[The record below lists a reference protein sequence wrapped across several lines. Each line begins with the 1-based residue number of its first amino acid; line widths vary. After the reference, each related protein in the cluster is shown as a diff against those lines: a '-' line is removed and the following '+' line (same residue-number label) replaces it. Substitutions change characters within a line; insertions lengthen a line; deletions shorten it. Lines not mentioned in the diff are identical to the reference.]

1 MIALLPNVAYLSET
15 SRMLEIH
22 RALAARGAPA
32 RVATHGGTHENLI
45 DVPYDVIPPR
55 MDAARCARFIRDGV
69 GIGAWD
75 QSMYS
80 DEEMRAHVL
89 AEAEYFRTHDVRVAV
104 TGFTLTALLSSRLA
118 DVRLVTEHAG
128 IFVPP
133 ITGEYPADLRIH
145 CDGFNRV
152 ADSLGVEPVPSLA
165 ALLTG
170 DLTLVPEHP
179 EVAGVPAEVLEAW
192 SPGTDPRYRPGAR
205 LRYTGPLFAHLD
217 LPVPP
222 EADSFLDAPG
232 PVAYVALTSTG
243 PDLVRA
249 VVEALLTVDGLSV
262 LVAATV
268 HDLADLDS
276 ERVLVGR
283 VLPSH
288 KIMPRAAIAVTAGGQ
303 GSVQTALASGTPL
316 IAIPL
321 QPEQAL
327 NVTVAEKLDAARALS
342 PDAVSEL
349 PALAKEML
357 STDAHRRAASRIR
370 DLYLTTNG
378 PDRAA
383 QAILELHDTTRT
395 PPTVT
400 GSPA

>member
-1 MIALLPNVAYLSET
+1 MISLLPNVAYLSET

-22 RALAARGAPA
+22 RALAARGSPV
-32 RVATHGGTHENLI
+32 RLATHGGTHENLL
-45 DVPYDVIPPR
+45 DVPYDIIPPR
-55 MDAARCARFIRDGV
+55 MDAARCARFVQDGV

-89 AEAEYFRTHDVRVAV
+89 AEAEYFQTHGVRVAV
-104 TGFTLTALLSSRLA
+104 TGFTLTALLSTRLA
-118 DVRLVTEHAG
+118 GVRLVTEHAG

-133 ITGEYPADLRIH
+133 VTGEYPADLRIH

-152 ADSLGVEPVPSLA
+152 AASLGVEPVPSLA
-165 ALLTG
+165 ALLMG
-170 DLTLVPEHP
+170 DLTLVPELP
-179 EVAGVPAEVLEAW
+179 EVTGVPVADMEAW
-192 SPGTDPRYRPGAR
+192 SPGADPRYRPGAR

-217 LPVPP
+217 VPTP
-222 EADSFLDAPG
+222 PGIDDFLDAPG

-243 PDLVRA
+243 PDLVRV
-249 VVEALLTVDGLSV
+249 VVEALLTVDGLRI

-268 HDLADLDS
+268 HDLTDLNSDRVFVAD
-276 ERVLVGR
+276 

-288 KIMPRAAIAVTAGGQ
+288 KIMPRIALAVTAGGQ

-327 NVTVAEKLDAARALS
+327 NVSVAEKLGAARALA

-357 STDAHRRAASRIR
+357 ATDSYRQAAVRIR
-370 DLYLTTNG
+370 DLYRTTDG
-378 PDRAA
+378 PGRAA
-383 QAILELHDTTRT
+383 ECIHELLEAN
-395 PPTVT
+395 
-400 GSPA
+400 S